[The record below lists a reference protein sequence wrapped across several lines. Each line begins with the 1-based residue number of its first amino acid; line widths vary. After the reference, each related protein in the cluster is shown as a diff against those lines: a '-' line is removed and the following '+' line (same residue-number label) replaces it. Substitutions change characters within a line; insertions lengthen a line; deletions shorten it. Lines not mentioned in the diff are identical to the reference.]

1 MTNGVCVMC
10 DRASVMP
17 EPRDTGARVMESGD
31 SHQYRII
38 SDIREGF
45 KKKKK
50 KIGNFPTWRKGK
62 KWENSTFFSFLFLN
76 PSPMSEMILY
86 W

>member
-1 MTNGVCVMC
+1 MC
-10 DRASVMP
+10 DQASVTPEP

-45 KKKKK
+45 KKKEKK
-50 KIGNFPTWRKGK
+50 VGIFPLGGRPPLQKLGK
-62 KWENSTFFSFLFLN
+62 NTFLKFD
-76 PSPMSEMILY
+76 I
-86 W
+86 

>member
-1 MTNGVCVMC
+1 MC
-10 DRASVMP
+10 DRASVTP
-17 EPRDTGARVMESGD
+17 EPRDTGARMMESGD

-50 KIGNFPTWRKGK
+50 VGIFPLGGRPPSLQKVGK
-62 KWENSTFFSFLFLN
+62 NTFFFF
-76 PSPMSEMILY
+76 Y
-86 W
+86 K

>member
-1 MTNGVCVMC
+1 MC
-10 DRASVMP
+10 DRASVTPEP

-50 KIGNFPTWRKGK
+50 KWEFSHSEEGPPPSK
-62 KWENSTFFSFLFLN
+62 KWGKILFLAAKTQ
-76 PSPMSEMILY
+76 L
-86 W
+86 